1 MMVIRALTIL
11 LPAAILLSAA
21 PFTTASPWKTLDYLY
36 SIRGE
41 GTIVGVHNK
50 ISKTP
55 SSFTDQSIQVS
66 GKTPGLWGGDF
77 LFDVESIENRWS
89 MVREAKKWWENGAII
104 SIMW

>member
-41 GTIVGVHNK
+41 GTVVGVHNK

-77 LFDVESIENRWS
+77 VSL
-89 MVREAKKWWENGAII
+89 K
-104 SIMW
+104 